1 MLKTI
6 KLYGDLKEITGHSE
20 LDAHVNSV
28 GDCIRFLLMNWPQLE
43 GHMNERYY
51 QVLTD
56 GNEIG
61 EEEIHYPVAEEIKI
75 VPVIAGAGGG
85 VGRFLVGAAL
95 IGLSIATLGIGA
107 LSLTGF
113 SAAGVMAGGASLTAA
128 KLLAIG
134 GNIGIALALSGVSEM
149 LFPMPEPPK
158 FENDQDPRISFNF
171 GGTPNTSRAGTTLP
185 VVYGEIFTGS
195 TVISMDVTTDQV
207 RG

>member
-6 KLYGDLKEITGHSE
+6 KLYGDLREITGHSE

-61 EEEIHYPVAEEIKI
+61 EEEVHYPVAKEIKI

-85 VGRFLVGAAL
+85 VGKFL
-95 IGLSIATLGIGA
+95 IGAFLIAGAFMVPGGFA
-107 LSLTGF
+107 LSAGLKAGF
-113 SAAGVMAGGASLTAA
+113 VAKGATVAWWAKSMAYLGGY
-128 KLLAIG
+128 
-134 GNIGIALALSGVSEM
+134 LALTGVSEM